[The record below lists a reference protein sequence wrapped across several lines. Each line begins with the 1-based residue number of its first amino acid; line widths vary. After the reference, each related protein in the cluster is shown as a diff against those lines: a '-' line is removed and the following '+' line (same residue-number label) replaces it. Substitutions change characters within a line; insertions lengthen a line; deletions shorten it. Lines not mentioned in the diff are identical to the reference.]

1 MPYLLG
7 VHPEEEST
15 RLIVS
20 SRSELIRSGAARRTV
35 PYVSTASYE
44 RRRTADHG
52 PEQDFYARYEWCL
65 NPLQP
70 LGQLLA
76 RLGDELRWFP
86 ALATEWQ
93 QQESRINIYL
103 LTCAISCTVAD
114 SLSPRLPSFAK
125 LALRWPRAGFAVE
138 TIGKTALAAE
148 RFRSW
153 LFDPAVWNWQREWE
167 GCVQLAC
174 AILLNELGADSPQAA
189 QLAVLSQ
196 ALAGRALP
204 EKLRSARMQLPSGFR
219 AQDLTHHDAIA
230 LADAF
235 DRSHSDRSDEV
246 EIVGVRTAGAY
257 LAPLIHARLQQLGWR
272 STWTSIRPKDGLGH
286 WEKKILCAMAGR
298 AAKVLIV
305 DDHPDT
311 GETICLMIDVLGECG
326 IERRKITVAVPSHEA
341 QSDPSALTGGYA
353 DVELVTIAAQDSY
366 KHRLL
371 AGETLWPLLEQLVC
385 IENCGAQV
393 IDDEP
398 TNAINRRLEAHLY
411 DDFQVHLKRVYALRT
426 PDGKIHRVLAKSAGW
441 GWLGYHAYLA
451 GTRLHEFVPK
461 VYGMRDGML
470 FSEWIEERARPAEAG
485 GKFAGHVAAY
495 TAARV
500 KLLSLAEDPAVGQ
513 MSAGV
518 NGGYTLAKVL
528 RGMYPPHLR
537 WLKMHALWNKLKA
550 YGTPQPT
557 FIDGNLGAGEWLSD
571 GNKPLKI
578 DYEHHGFGNPS
589 PNIVDAAYDLALATR
604 QLNFSRAAQRHLLEE
619 YVRLTGDEGAGE
631 RRVLHAVGCGH
642 LAAELARFHVCRAG
656 TEESRKRH
664 EAAHIEACNFLTYTL
679 AGFCAEHYGQPQPED
694 WASRLFFMDLDG
706 VFDRSL
712 MFFPHTTTSG
722 MTALAMLNQHGYSV
736 VLNTG
741 RPVAH
746 VRQYCSSYALA
757 GGIAEYGCVFVDQI
771 KQRETLLIDE
781 ESCEKLAWL
790 RQRLESESEVFLDQT
805 YETAIRAYRFEN
817 CQAVGLP
824 QAFIH
829 EVLRDFPQL
838 TFLSSP
844 VDTYFFP
851 VEAGKGSATRSVMER
866 LSVDRQSCAAIGD
879 SAPDLEMLGSV
890 GKAYVPAN
898 ASKALRRD
906 ARQRG
911 YSVLNA
917 PFQRGLLQA
926 VQDLT
931 GNAQGLPVSNAQ
943 AADSEHILKALL
955 SVGDR
960 TTLQHWMAMLKFDQ
974 L

>member
-1 MPYLLG
+1 M
-7 VHPEEEST
+7 
-15 RLIVS
+15 
-20 SRSELIRSGAARRTV
+20 
-35 PYVSTASYE
+35 STASYE
-44 RRRTADHG
+44 RRRAADRG
-52 PEQDFYARYEWCL
+52 PEQDFYARYAWCL
-65 NPLQP
+65 NPLQT
-70 LGQLLA
+70 LGQLMA
-76 RLGDELRWFP
+76 RLNDELKWFP
-86 ALATEWQ
+86 ALEIEWQ
-93 QQESRINIYL
+93 QQESRINLYL

-114 SLSPRLPSFAK
+114 SLSPSLPSFAK

-138 TIGKTALAAE
+138 VIGKTALAAE

-153 LFDPAVWNWQREWE
+153 LFDRAVRNWQNELE
-167 GCVQLAC
+167 SCVELAC
-174 AILLNELGADSPQAA
+174 EILLNELGAGRPQVV
-189 QLAVLSQ
+189 QLAALSQ
-196 ALAGRALP
+196 ALAAHSLP
-204 EKLRSARMQLPSGFR
+204 EKVRSARMQLPSGFR

-235 DRSHSDRSDEV
+235 DCSHGDRSSEV
-246 EIVGVRTAGAY
+246 AVVGARTAGAY
-257 LAPLIHARLQQLGWR
+257 FAPLIHARLQQRGWK
-272 STWTSIRPKDGLGH
+272 STWISVRPKNGLGR
-286 WEKKILCAMAGR
+286 WEKKSLCAMAAR

-311 GETICLMIDVLGECG
+311 GETIGLMIDMLGECG
-326 IERRKITVAVPSHEA
+326 IERRKIIVVVPSHEA
-341 QSDPSALTGGYA
+341 QIDPSALTGGCA
-353 DVELVTIAAQDSY
+353 DVELVTIAPHDSY

-371 AGETLWPLLEQLVC
+371 AGETLQPLLEQLVSG
-385 IENCGAQV
+385 EHCGAEV

-411 DDFQVHLKRVYALRT
+411 DDFQVRMKRVYALRA
-426 PDGKIHRVLAKSAGW
+426 PGGNIHRVLVKSVGW

-461 VYGMRDGML
+461 VYGLRDGML
-470 FSEWIEERARPAEAG
+470 FSEWIEAKARPAEAD

-500 KLLSLAEDPAVGQ
+500 KLLSLAEDPAVDQ
-513 MSAGV
+513 MAAGV
-518 NGGYTLAKVL
+518 NGGYTLIKVL
-528 RGMYPPHLR
+528 RGVYPPHLR
-537 WLKMHALWNKLKA
+537 WLKMHALWNELKA
-550 YGTPQPT
+550 YGTPQPA

-571 GNKPLKI
+571 GKQPLKI

-589 PNIVDAAYDLALATR
+589 PNMVDAAYDLALATL
-604 QLNFSRAAQRHLLEE
+604 QLSLPREAQRHLLEE
-619 YVRLTGDEGAGE
+619 YVRLTGDEDAGD
-631 RRVLHAVGCGH
+631 RMVLHAVGCGH
-642 LAAELARFHVCRAG
+642 LAAELARFHVRRAV

-679 AGFCAEHYGQPQPED
+679 AGFCAEQYGQSQPED
-694 WASRLFFMDLDG
+694 WARRLFFMDLDG
-706 VFDRSL
+706 VFDRSR

-722 MTALAMLNQHGYSV
+722 MRALAMLNRHGYSV

-746 VRQYCSSYALA
+746 VRQYCSSYAMA

-771 KQRETLLIDE
+771 NHRETILIDD

-790 RQRLESESEVFLDQT
+790 RQRLEGEGGVFLDQT
-805 YETAIRAYRFEN
+805 YEVAIRAYRFEN

-829 EVLRDFPQL
+829 ELLRDFPQL

-844 VDTYFFP
+844 VDTYIFP
-851 VEAGKGSATRSVMER
+851 AEAGKGSATRSVMEQ
-866 LSVDRQSCAAIGD
+866 LSVARQSCAAMGD
-879 SAPDLEMLGSV
+879 SAPDMEMLGSV

-898 ASKALRRD
+898 ASKTLRRD
-906 ARQRG
+906 ARRRG
-911 YSVLNA
+911 YSVLSA

-931 GNAQGLPVSNAQ
+931 GSAQGRPANAQ

-960 TTLQHWMAMLKFDQ
+960 TALQHWMAMLKFNR